1 MKLVERVR
9 LAVGD
14 LDRRRCLV
22 VPQSP
27 LIGKREVILQEMPK
41 AALITAADVV
51 LRHVMATQFH
61 SQGDAC
67 PATIKTDPRRQLEL
81 TPDRVVLRGGLGA
94 LRHVV

>member
-41 AALITAADVV
+41 AALIAAADVV
-51 LRHVMATQFH
+51 FGYVMATQFH
-61 SQGDAC
+61 SQGDAVHRLRRRADHNIMQQHTV
-67 PATIKTDPRRQLEL
+67 ATCLCL
-81 TPDRVVLRGGLGA
+81 PD
-94 LRHVV
+94 